1 MSSAHKPSNPLP
13 KTRLRTRFVVP
24 LPLEE
29 KRRVAAVNAAQVVTK
44 TLVGSMNEGVAQIF
58 QTQKQLEGEV
68 RHLQTSLVKYTKL
81 SNQWVTMIDGFNQ
94 ALKEI
99 GDVENWAQR
108 IEADMRTIAEG
119 LEHVHEGDIAA
130 QAPAVAAVA
139 EVPSQG
145 TVDV

>member
-1 MSSAHKPSNPLP
+1 
-13 KTRLRTRFVVP
+13 
-24 LPLEE
+24 
-29 KRRVAAVNAAQVVTK
+29 
-44 TLVGSMNEGVAQIF
+44 MNEGVAQIF

-130 QAPAVAAVA
+130 QAPAVAAAA
-139 EVPSQG
+139 EVPPQG